1 MSSSASA
8 KKRPRRL
15 PGVARLLVPLL
26 GIFFLVYPIQVVLA
40 SDPTPARISLALGGA
55 ALFVCV
61 FLWLMWT
68 REPLRL
74 VPAGPSEV
82 FEYRATIAFLAILAG
97 VLSFSLGP
105 EWRMLFFYHTNV
117 AAGIMLSKRDAYAT
131 IAGIAVLTFVLG
143 FPLGLAWLAVP
154 AVALG
159 LWATS
164 FVGQVAAVAELRA
177 AREELA
183 RLAVSEERL
192 RFARDLHDLLGHSL
206 SLITLK
212 SELAGRLLP
221 AAPEKAAAEVRDVE
235 SVARRALREVREA
248 VAGYRKPTLDEE
260 LAGAREMLEA
270 AGITCRIVNGVGP
283 SSDETDAVL
292 AWVVREGA
300 TNVVRHS
307 RARNCEIRLTRDGG
321 RVRAEVR
328 DDGPGPR
335 VKRGD
340 GGGDGIGGSGLSG
353 LAERVEASGGDFEA
367 GTLPEGGFGLR
378 VGLPPEEAAQQEA
391 AGRPPSITGELP
403 AGEDG
408 GR

>member
-1 MSSSASA
+1 MSSSAST

-68 REPLRL
+68 HEPIRL

-82 FEYRATIAFLAILAG
+82 FKYRATIAFLAILAG

-105 EWRMLFFYHTNV
+105 EWRMLFFYHINV
-117 AAGIMLSKRDAYAT
+117 AAGIMLPSRDAYAT

-212 SELAGRLLP
+212 SELAGRL
-221 AAPEKAAAEVRDVE
+221 R
-235 SVARRALREVREA
+235 ARSAKSIPDGEA
-248 VAGYRKPTLDEE
+248 ST
-260 LAGAREMLEA
+260 
-270 AGITCRIVNGVGP
+270 P
-283 SSDETDAVL
+283 SS
-292 AWVVREGA
+292 EG
-300 TNVVRHS
+300 T
-307 RARNCEIRLTRDGG
+307 
-321 RVRAEVR
+321 
-328 DDGPGPR
+328 
-335 VKRGD
+335 
-340 GGGDGIGGSGLSG
+340 
-353 LAERVEASGGDFEA
+353 RVEAGSARGGMGYSCSPLTRRGA
-367 GTLPEGGFGLR
+367 RLVASTTSPG
-378 VGLPPEEAAQQEA
+378 Q
-391 AGRPPSITGELP
+391 PSIRTATSGAASSRCSRLSSTSRRCLLLRWSTKDSSGVLP
-403 AGEDG
+403 CASGAPNERKTVG
-408 GR
+408 TRSAVSEREASPTNAVPSGKFSAASRAASMARRVLPTPPIPVIVSSRAFR